1 MACYASGYWLN
12 AADVALECE
21 ILMSTNKEE
30 WGIRIRETKG
40 HSNSGFRRG
49 TDSIPKSDI
58 GCFGGI
64 SGVDFAVWGF
74 VFVFLILTEMISV
87 FCA

>member
-12 AADVALECE
+12 ADDVALECG

-40 HSNSGFRRG
+40 HSDRGFRRG
-49 TDSIPKSDI
+49 TDSILKSDI

-64 SGVDFAVWGF
+64 SGVDLAVWVF
-74 VFVFLILTEMISV
+74 VFVFFNSHGNG
-87 FCA
+87 